1 MMLNDSIF
9 DDLYTFLKQAE
20 SIAKG
25 GLSPANVIRIEVADV
40 KAIRQKLD
48 VSQKEMA
55 VAFFVS
61 VDTVKSWEQKRRNPT
76 GLARKVLCLLDKDPE
91 LFSKFVTVKW
101 HS

>member
-9 DDLYTFLKQAE
+9 DDLYTSLKQAE

-25 GLSPANVIRIEVADV
+25 ELSPANVIRIEVADV
-40 KAIRQKLD
+40 KAIRKKLD

-55 VAFFVS
+55 IAFSVS

-76 GLARKVLCLLDKDPE
+76 GLASKVLCLLDKEPE
-91 LFSKFVTVKW
+91 LFSKFATAQ
-101 HS
+101 